1 MKTLRLFWVFFRVGV
16 LGELAY
22 PANFFLQLFE
32 SVLDLGTA
40 LGGLAVIFSYTETLG
55 GWRPDEI
62 LALVGVFF
70 LVGGVIRLIIQPS
83 MESLIEAVGE
93 GTLDFTLTKPADA
106 QLLVS
111 IQRVE
116 IWRFTDIVLGGLVLG
131 AALSRLGA
139 RIGFGRAAA
148 FAAALFAGLII
159 VYSFWLILATLS
171 FWLVRVQNI
180 LVIFQSMYEAGRWPV
195 GLYPRW
201 LRFALRFLVPVAFA
215 TTVPAQA
222 LSGRLNFASFGAEAA
237 LAAFLFAAARLFW
250 KAGLRRYAGASA

>member
-1 MKTLRLFWVFFRVGV
+1 MRALRLFWVFFRVGV

-32 SVLDLGTA
+32 SLLDLGTA
-40 LGGLAVIFSYTETLG
+40 LGGLAVVFAYTETLG
-55 GWRPDEI
+55 GWRPDEV

-70 LVGGVIRLIIQPS
+70 LVGGVIRLIIQPG
-83 MESLIEAVGE
+83 MESFIDAVGE

-106 QLLVS
+106 QFLVS

-116 IWRFTDIVLGGLVLG
+116 IWRCTDIVLGAIVLG
-131 AALSRLGA
+131 VAFSRLGT
-139 RIGFGRAAA
+139 RIGPGRAAV
-148 FAAALFAGLII
+148 FAAALAAGLVI

-201 LRFALRFLVPVAFA
+201 LRFALRFLVPVVFA

-222 LSGRLNFASFGAEAA
+222 LLGRLTASALGAEAA
-237 LAAFLFAAARLFW
+237 LAVFLFGAARLFW
-250 KAGLRRYAGASA
+250 KVGLRRYAGASA

>member
-1 MKTLRLFWVFFRVGV
+1 MRALRLFWVFFRVGV

-32 SVLDLGTA
+32 SLLDLGTA
-40 LGGLAVIFSYTETLG
+40 LGGLAVVFAYTETLG
-55 GWRPDEI
+55 GWRPDEV

-83 MESLIEAVGE
+83 MESFIEAVGE

-106 QLLVS
+106 QFLVS

-116 IWRFTDIVLGGLVLG
+116 IWRCTDIVLGAIVLG
-131 AALSRLGA
+131 AALSRLGT
-139 RIGFGRAAA
+139 RVGPGRAAV
-148 FAAALFAGLII
+148 FAAALAAGLVI

-201 LRFALRFLVPVAFA
+201 MRFALRFLVPVAFA

-222 LSGRLNFASFGAEAA
+222 LAGRLNASALCAEAA
-237 LAAFLFAAARLFW
+237 LAVFLFGAARLFW
-250 KAGLRRYAGASA
+250 KVGLRRYSGASA